1 MFRVYNSLS
10 KKIEEFKPINSEE
23 VGIYTCGPTVYDY
36 MHIGNIR
43 TFLLSDIVIRALDF
57 NNFKVK
63 AVENITDIDDKII
76 KKAEETGTT
85 IEQISAKYTRSFLK
99 DIKELNTLSEVKL
112 VKATDYIK
120 KMIEFIQVL
129 VRKNVAYVEEDGSV
143 YFDIS
148 KFSSYGKL
156 SNFEN
161 RELKTGTRILSDEY
175 EKDNAQDFALWKA
188 TKENKVGFDSP
199 WGRGRPGW
207 HVECSAMS
215 QDLLGESFD
224 IHIGGIDLLFPHHEN
239 EIAQSETKTG
249 KKFVNYWIHG
259 AHILVD
265 GKKMSKSL
273 GNFYTLFDLEK
284 KGFSPLALRYLY
296 LQSHYRQETNFTLG
310 SLKAAQ
316 NALNRLYRE
325 VSEWSDPSEVIEE
338 FEEKFLDAVND
349 DLNMPRALAV
359 VWEMVRAD
367 YKTSE
372 KAASLIKFDK
382 ILGLKVDKAKEF
394 VDKVKSFDIPDSI
407 KEMVKER
414 EKLRKQKKYHVAD
427 QMRNKIKKLGFDV
440 RDTKKGMEIVRLDS
454 V

>member
-338 FEEKFLDAVND
+338 FEEKFLDA
-349 DLNMPRALAV
+349 
-359 VWEMVRAD
+359 
-367 YKTSE
+367 
-372 KAASLIKFDK
+372 
-382 ILGLKVDKAKEF
+382 
-394 VDKVKSFDIPDSI
+394 
-407 KEMVKER
+407 
-414 EKLRKQKKYHVAD
+414 
-427 QMRNKIKKLGFDV
+427 
-440 RDTKKGMEIVRLDS
+440 
-454 V
+454 